1 MQATTVLIVEQDVLV
16 RHPLAEYLRECG
28 YRVMEATQHDE
39 ARECLEGGKHC
50 IDVALIDVGGPT
62 GSGFALSAWIRS
74 NYPTV
79 KTVLGA
85 TVGKVLALAGDLCE
99 EGPQAA
105 KKLNYRPV
113 LDHIRQLLATR
124 KPPKITGRDTRAG

>member
-1 MQATTVLIVEQDVLV
+1 MQAATVLLVEHDVLV
-16 RHPLAEYLRECG
+16 RHPLAEYLRACG
-28 YRVMEATQHDE
+28 YRVVEATDHDE
-39 ARECLEGGKHC
+39 ARECFEGGRHP
-50 IDVALIDVGGPT
+50 IDVALIDAGSPT
-62 GSGFALSAWIRS
+62 GSGLALSAWIRS
-74 NYPTV
+74 NHPTV
-79 KTVLGA
+79 RTMLGA

-124 KPPKITGRDTRAG
+124 KGP

>member
-1 MQATTVLIVEQDVLV
+1 MQAPTVLLVEQDVLV

-28 YRVMEATQHDE
+28 YRVVEATHYNE
-39 ARECLEGGKHC
+39 AHECLKGEKHN

-62 GSGFALSAWIRS
+62 GSGFALSTWIRS

-79 KTVLGA
+79 KTMLGA

-105 KKLNYRPV
+105 KRLNYRPV
-113 LDHIRQLLATR
+113 LEHIRQLLANR
-124 KPPKITGRDTRAG
+124 KGP

>member
-1 MQATTVLIVEQDVLV
+1 MQAATVLIVEQDVLV

-28 YRVMEATQHDE
+28 YLVAEATQHDE
-39 ARECLEGGKHC
+39 ARECLQGGKS

-74 NYPTV
+74 NYPNV
-79 KTVLGA
+79 KTMLGA

-105 KKLNYRPV
+105 KKLDYRPV

-124 KPPKITGRDTRAG
+124 KRP

>member
-1 MQATTVLIVEQDVLV
+1 MQAATVLLVEQDVLV

-28 YRVMEATQHDE
+28 YRVVEATCRDE
-39 ARECLEGGKHC
+39 ARECLKRGNHN
-50 IDVALIDVGGPT
+50 IDVALIDVGSPT

-79 KTVLGA
+79 KTMLGA

-99 EGPQAA
+99 KGPPAA
-105 KKLNYRPV
+105 KRLDYRPV
-113 LDHIRQLLATR
+113 LDHIRQLLASR
-124 KPPKITGRDTRAG
+124 KRP

>member
-1 MQATTVLIVEQDVLV
+1 MQAANVLLVEQDVLV
-16 RHPLAEYLRECG
+16 RHPLAEYLRKCG
-28 YRVMEATQHDE
+28 YRVVEVTDHDE
-39 ARECLEGGKHC
+39 ARECFEGGKHY
-50 IDVALIDVGGPT
+50 IDVALIDAGSPT

-74 NYPTV
+74 NHPTV
-79 KTVLGA
+79 RTMLGA

-124 KPPKITGRDTRAG
+124 KGS

>member
-1 MQATTVLIVEQDVLV
+1 MIVEQDVLV

-28 YRVMEATQHDE
+28 YRVVEATRHSE
-39 ARECLEGGKHC
+39 ARECLEGDNHNV
-50 IDVALIDVGGPT
+50 DVALIDVGGPT

-74 NYPTV
+74 NCPNV
-79 KTVLGA
+79 KTMLGA

-105 KKLNYRPV
+105 KKLDYRPV
-113 LDHIRQLLATR
+113 LDHIRQLVATR
-124 KPPKITGRDTRAG
+124 KRP

>member
-1 MQATTVLIVEQDVLV
+1 MQTATVLIVEQDVLV

-28 YRVMEATQHDE
+28 YRVVEATHHDE
-39 ARECLEGGKHC
+39 ARACLEGEKHR

-62 GSGFALSAWIRS
+62 GLGFTLSAWIR
-74 NYPTV
+74 NTHPAV
-79 KTVLGA
+79 KTMLGA
-85 TVGKVLALAGDLCE
+85 TVGKVLALAGDLCD

-124 KPPKITGRDTRAG
+124 KRP

>member
-1 MQATTVLIVEQDVLV
+1 MQTATVLIVEQDVLV

-28 YRVMEATQHDE
+28 YRVMEATNHDE
-39 ARECLEGGKHC
+39 ARECFEGGKHF
-50 IDVALIDVGGPT
+50 IEVALIDVAGPT

-74 NYPTV
+74 KHPTV
-79 KTVLGA
+79 KTMLGA

-99 EGPQAA
+99 EGPHAA
-105 KKLNYRPV
+105 KRLDYRPV

-124 KPPKITGRDTRAG
+124 KRP

>member
-1 MQATTVLIVEQDVLV
+1 MQTATVLLVEQDVLV

-28 YRVMEATQHDE
+28 YRVVEATHHDD
-39 ARECLEGGKHC
+39 ARECLKGGKHL

-74 NYPTV
+74 NHPTV
-79 KTVLGA
+79 KTMLGA

-99 EGPQAA
+99 DGPQAA
-105 KKLNYRPV
+105 KRLDYRPV

-124 KPPKITGRDTRAG
+124 KRP

>member
-1 MQATTVLIVEQDVLV
+1 MQAATVLIVEQDVLV

-28 YRVMEATQHDE
+28 YRVVEATHHDE
-39 ARECLEGGKHC
+39 ARECREGGKHD

-79 KTVLGA
+79 KTMLGA

-99 EGPQAA
+99 DGPQAA
-105 KKLNYRPV
+105 AKRLDYRPV

-124 KPPKITGRDTRAG
+124 KPT